1 MSTELVVE
9 RILCDAKA
17 EADAIVKEAELKAE
31 KILAEASARS
41 EKLRIETEEETK
53 AKCDFILEKKGAGA
67 RLDGAK
73 LFLKEKRKVIDTIYD
88 EALSRLLELSKE
100 DSVKLV
106 VRLLEKYAEEG
117 DVIVF
122 AKNFPYEAEI
132 KIHPVVSAKGLTIS
146 SERLPLSGG
155 LRLQGKTCDKD
166 LSYGALLLAD
176 RDEYQSALAEKL
188 FR

>member
-31 KILAEASARS
+31 KILADASARS
-41 EKLRIETEEETK
+41 EKLRLETEEETK
-53 AKCDFILEKKGAGA
+53 AKCASILEKKGAGA

-73 LFLKEKRKVIDTIYD
+73 LFLKEKRKVIDALYD

-100 DSVKLV
+100 ESVTLV
-106 VRLLEKYAEEG
+106 VRLLEKYAEAG

-122 AKNFPYEAEI
+122 AKNFPYESEI
-132 KIHPVVSAKGLTIS
+132 KIHPVIQAKGLTIS

-155 LRLQGKTCDKD
+155 LRLLGKKCDKD
-166 LSYGALLLAD
+166 LSFGALLMAD

>member
-17 EADAIVKEAELKAE
+17 EADAIVKEAENKAE
-31 KILAEASARS
+31 KILADASARS
-41 EKLRIETEEETK
+41 EKLRMETEEETK
-53 AKCDFILEKKGAGA
+53 AKCDSILEKRQAGA

-100 DSVKLV
+100 DSVLLV
-106 VRLLEKYAEEG
+106 EKLLEKYAEQG

-132 KIHPVVSAKGLTIS
+132 EILPVVKAKGLTVS
-146 SERLPLSGG
+146 SEKLPLSGG
-155 LRLQGKTCDKD
+155 LRLQGETSDKD
-166 LSYGALLLAD
+166 LSYGALLVAD